1 MTNDELVKKIES
13 SAVLRRASENL
24 FSEVSFRAGKSSRF
38 AIITIL
44 TAISIVVQIIAL
56 CQKRNSKEAIVSWIK
71 NARTLPRLRT
81 LRLRRRLDA
90 LWQEHCGDD
99 PEECDKNVLF
109 EAMLDTAENSTDEE
123 LTEIMQLADEV
134 RAAK

>member
-1 MTNDELVKKIES
+1 MTDAELIDKIES

-24 FSEVSFRAGKSSRF
+24 FSEVSFRAGKSARF

-44 TAISIVVQIIAL
+44 TAISIVIQVIAL
-56 CQKRNSKEAIVSWIK
+56 CQKRNSRESLVNWLK
-71 NARTLPRLRT
+71 NARTLPRFRT
-81 LRLRRRLDA
+81 IRIRRRLDT

-109 EAMLDTAENSTDEE
+109 EAMLDTAENATDEE
-123 LTEIMQLADEV
+123 INEIMQLAAEV

>member
-1 MTNDELVKKIES
+1 MTDAELLQKIES

-24 FSEVSFRAGKSSRF
+24 FSEVSFRAGKSARF

-56 CQKRNSKEAIVSWIK
+56 CQKRNSKEAIVSWLK
-71 NARTLPRLRT
+71 NARTLPRIRT
-81 LRLRRRLDA
+81 IRLRRRLDA

-99 PEECDKNVLF
+99 PEECGKNVLF
-109 EAMLDTAENSTDEE
+109 AALLDTAENATDDEIN
-123 LTEIMQLADEV
+123 EIMQLAAEV

>member
-13 SAVLRRASENL
+13 STVLRRASENL
-24 FSEVSFRAGKSSRF
+24 FSEVSFRAGKSSQL
-38 AIITIL
+38 AIIVIL

-56 CQKRNSKEAIVSWIK
+56 CQKRNSNDSIVSWIK

-81 LRLRRRLDA
+81 IRLRRRLDA
-90 LWQEHCGDD
+90 LWQEHCGGDT
-99 PEECDKNVLF
+99 EECDKNVLL
-109 EAMLDTAENSTDEE
+109 EALLDTAENSTDEE
-123 LTEIMQLADEV
+123 INELIQLADEV